1 MRVDNRVTLV
11 DEVAV
16 VEGEVVNVSNDHN
29 CFGCGRLNAHGLHLE
44 FRLNPAGDGV
54 WTRFLPSARFEG
66 YEGVIHGGIIS
77 TLLDEVMAWSLYR
90 DDIWAVTGRM
100 SVRFRTPMMVGEP
113 VLAIGHIGQRRSRLI
128 EMTGELLRETDS
140 RVIADATA
148 SFVKVSEAQS
158 RVWRAQYER
167 DHHLETP
174 PASADTHLV
183 TI

>member
-1 MRVDNRVTLV
+1 MTLA
-11 DEVAV
+11 EEISV

-90 DDIWAVTGRM
+90 DDVWAVTGRM
-100 SVRFRTPMMVGEP
+100 TVRFRAPMMVGEP
-113 VLAIGHIGQRRSRLI
+113 ILAIGHIGQRRSRLI
-128 EMTGELLRETDS
+128 EMRGELLCEADNH
-140 RVIADATA
+140 VLADATA
-148 SFVKVSEAQS
+148 SFVKVPEAQAV
-158 RVWRAQYER
+158 VWRAQYER
-167 DHHLETP
+167 DHHMD
-174 PASADTHLV
+174 ADTV
-183 TI
+183 AMDQRSVEI